1 MLRLRN
7 DVADASP
14 TKLAIRVGGWF
25 EAYATGWG
33 VVAAFAA
40 LMLLAGLAAWARW
53 PG

>member
-1 MLRLRN
+1 MLRSRN
-7 DVADASP
+7 DMVDTNP

-40 LMLLAGLAAWARW
+40 LMLLAGLAVWDRW